1 APSVIELAMIQ
12 SVPGT
17 RTRSSGFCRPH
28 TNSCPA
34 AGAQSVSERWAKA
47 GTDTKARTAK
57 RASLVILDPP
67 VVYAAHYSR
76 SSRTWHEGGRR
87 RNERRRRRKPAPRRN
102 AERATR
108 RGRSVLARD
117 SRTRAPPHHVYRDA
131 PLDREPTDV
140 VRLGHG
146 VVLALG
152 RDRDALGRH
161 TGVDEDLP
169 HVLRTRRRQR
179 FVVRSI
185 AARIRVPF
193 EHHDDAVHRADQLR
207 DPRETRGGAGI
218 ELGLRRAEV
227 DLE

>member
-1 APSVIELAMIQ
+1 
-12 SVPGT
+12 
-17 RTRSSGFCRPH
+17 
-28 TNSCPA
+28 
-34 AGAQSVSERWAKA
+34 
-47 GTDTKARTAK
+47 
-57 RASLVILDPP
+57 
-67 VVYAAHYSR
+67 
-76 SSRTWHEGGRR
+76 
-87 RNERRRRRKPAPRRN
+87 ERRRRRKPAPRRN

-108 RGRSVLARD
+108 CGRSVLAGD
-117 SRTRAPPHHVYRDA
+117 SRTRARPHDVYRDA
-131 PLDREPTDV
+131 PLEREPIDV
-140 VRLGHG
+140 VRLGYG

-161 TGVDEDLP
+161 TGIDEDLP

-218 ELGLRRAEV
+218 ELGLRGAEV
-227 DLE
+227 DLDLERLLEHPRVPRALRFELRDESAELLLVPGEKRLERIGFGPELRVSLFGFDALRALPLEAIADPSAEGSA